1 MRPLK
6 LTMTAFGPYAGE
18 TVVDFKAALDKG
30 LFGIYGP
37 TGSGKSSIFSAMSF
51 ALFGETARGGQDS
64 SSVRSDH
71 AKLECMTEVELIFE
85 LGRKQYL
92 IRRIP
97 DQMRPAKRGGGET
110 KESHSAW
117 LFDVT
122 GIPFEDISPSNTGVV
137 LAEKKITVVKEELE
151 RLLGYGAEQFRQI
164 VLLPQGKFETF
175 LTAKTDDRMKI
186 LRELFDVSLY
196 RRLAEK
202 FNEEAG
208 ETRKKIEADR
218 SAIESRLEQEGF
230 DSLNALK
237 AGIDTA
243 NKTLNEHKADERAK
257 KSLLKQ
263 SDAKLVEASKVDSKF
278 NDKETVDRA
287 LSELNKQRPKI
298 EEQRVQL
305 KKARLTQQAT
315 DLETAVVAAQGKVSD
330 EKIAL
335 EDASAKFS
343 EAGLHLEKAK
353 TRLQEEQDK
362 STELKQLQDYSLD
375 LKRYKKTI
383 INATDLSKTVNNKSD
398 NVNSAKR
405 ELKKGEAA
413 LKAQIVDKQKEDANL
428 KLVRGRESQRETI
441 SVSLAEVMA
450 VLKVARDYQLK
461 QKEVKAAQLLFD
473 SHSLSHKA
481 KRKLLIEADENM
493 VDAEQNLSGAQALHL
508 AKTLVPGDT
517 CPVCGS
523 LDHPDPVTGDIEEAG
538 LDKAFRGA
546 RDKLAKA
553 RRAEQ
558 EMGNRVSEATG
569 ILKASKTALDKLS
582 VPEISVDDLD
592 GQQIKLKDEVKELG
606 AVVDIPKLEASIV
619 KAESLITNSSKE
631 FEAKSSALTKLEIE
645 LAGAQGGY
653 EAALSEV
660 PEELRTSSS
669 LTQVC
674 QETEEKTAHLMD
686 AVHKAVGDEKNAQTA
701 FATARANNDNSQKNY
716 ETYVREMKLR
726 KEEFTGRLKRL
737 ELTEEEF
744 GSGKA
749 IVPKIQELEQ
759 SVKSFDDSVSANERK
774 AQELAKEIEGH
785 ERPDMRIAKEAKQ
798 IAETVCGEAVHATAM
813 AKARLEHLN
822 KILLGISDT
831 KTAIEKAET
840 EFAGFGKI
848 ADDFNGRNLSKMDL
862 ETFAIAAIFDRVLNA
877 ANQRLGPM
885 TSGRYSLE
893 RIREGKGRG
902 RQGLDLAVYDV
913 HTGCPRP
920 TSTLSGGE
928 SFMAALALALG
939 LSDVVQSISGAIRL
953 DTIFIDEGFGS
964 LDPETLDQAL
974 QTLQD
979 LVGQSRAVGLIS
991 HVDLVQQAIPAGFQ
1005 IQKSNNGSSILPRG
1019 L

>member
-51 ALFGETARGGQDS
+51 ALFGETARGDQDS

-71 AKLECMTEVELIFE
+71 AKLDSMTEVELIFE

-97 DQMRPAKRGGGET
+97 DQMRQAKRGGGET

-122 GIPFEDISPSNTGVV
+122 GIPLTDISPSNTGVV
-137 LAEKKITVVKEELE
+137 LAEKKITLVKDALE
-151 RLLGYGAEQFRQI
+151 RLLGYGADQFRQI

-202 FNEEAG
+202 FKEDAG

-218 SAIESRLEQEGF
+218 LVIQSRLEQEDF
-230 DSLNALK
+230 DSLDALK
-237 AGIDTA
+237 AGIDAA
-243 NKTLNEHKADERAK
+243 NKVFNEHKADERAK
-257 KSLLKQ
+257 KTLLKK

-278 NDKETVDRA
+278 NDKETVDKA
-287 LSELNKQRPKI
+287 LSGLNKQRPEI

-305 KKARLTQQAT
+305 KKAQLAQQAT
-315 DLETAVVAAQGKVSD
+315 DLETAVVAAQCKVSD
-330 EKIAL
+330 EKMAL

-343 EAGLHLEKAK
+343 GAGLHLEKTK

-375 LKRYKKTI
+375 LTRYKKTI
-383 INATDLSKTVNNKSD
+383 IDAADLSKTVKNKSD
-398 NVNSAKR
+398 NVNLAKR
-405 ELKKGEAA
+405 ELKMGEAA
-413 LKAQIVDKQKEDANL
+413 LKAQIADKQKEDANL
-428 KLVRGRESQRETI
+428 KLEREKETQRATI
-441 SVSLAEVMA
+441 SASLVEVMA
-450 VLKVARDYQLK
+450 VLKVAGDYQVK
-461 QKEVKAAQLLFD
+461 QKEVKAAQLSLD
-473 SHSLSHKA
+473 NHSLSHKA
-481 KRKLLIEADENM
+481 KSKLLIEADEKM
-493 VDAEQNLSGAQALHL
+493 VEAEQNLSGAQALHL

-523 LDHPDPVTGDIEEAG
+523 LDHPDPATGDIEEAG

-546 RDKLAKA
+546 RDNLAKA

-558 EMGNRVSEATG
+558 EMGNKVSEVTG
-569 ILKASKTALDKLS
+569 ILKASKAALDKLS
-582 VPEISVDDLD
+582 MPEKSVDDLED
-592 GQQIKLKDEVKELG
+592 QQTKFKDEVKKLG
-606 AVVDIPKLEASIV
+606 AAVDIPKLEASIV
-619 KAESLITNSSKE
+619 EGENLITNLNKE
-631 FEAKSSALTKLEIE
+631 FEVKSSALKKFEIE

-653 EAALSEV
+653 ETALSEV
-660 PEELRTSSS
+660 PEKLRKSSY
-669 LTQVC
+669 LDHAC
-674 QETEEKTAHLMD
+674 HETEEKIVHLID
-686 AVHKAVGDEKNAQTA
+686 AVNKAVGDEKNAQTA
-701 FATARANNDNSQKNY
+701 FATARANNDNTQKNY
-716 ETYVREMKLR
+716 ETCVREMKLS
-726 KEEFTGRLKRL
+726 KEEFSDRLKIL
-737 ELTEEEF
+737 ELTEDEF
-744 GSGKA
+744 TAGKV
-749 IVPKIQELEQ
+749 IVQKIQALEQ
-759 SVKSFDDSVSANERK
+759 SVKYFDDSLSVNERK
-774 AQELAKEIEGH
+774 ALELAKEIEGQK
-785 ERPDMRIAKEAKQ
+785 RPDMSVAKEAKQ
-798 IAETVCGEAVHATAM
+798 VAEMVYGEAVEATAT
-813 AKARLEHLN
+813 ARARSEHL
-822 KILLGISDT
+822 KKVLLAIMDT
-831 KTAIEKAET
+831 KAANEKAEE
-840 EFAGFGKI
+840 EFAEFGRI
-848 ADDFNGRNLSKMDL
+848 ANDFNGKNSSKMDL
-862 ETFAIAAIFDRVLNA
+862 ETFATAAIFDRVLNA

-885 TSGRYSLE
+885 TSGRYTLE

-902 RQGLDLAVYDV
+902 RRGLDLAVYDV

-991 HVDLVQQAIPAGFQ
+991 HVDLSGRV
-1005 IQKSNNGSSILPRG
+1005 SDTEDE
-1019 L
+1019 